1 MYILV
6 KRVDTV
12 HQHTVA
18 IIDMAELISA
28 LIAKQNSDINP
39 IKDDVKMTVLT
50 EEVHNASKVTRYILV
65 DDSCI
70 TYEIYDV
77 HTMIRKGI
85 VLAAWVTYNG

>member
-12 HQHTVA
+12 HQHTVT

-28 LIAKQNSDINP
+28 LIAKQNSDINT
-39 IKDDVKMTVLT
+39 IKDNIKMTILT
-50 EEVHNASKVTRYILV
+50 EKIHNASNVTRYILV
-65 DDSCI
+65 DDTCI

-77 HTMIRKGI
+77 HTVIREGI
-85 VLAAWVTYNG
+85 VLAAWVTL